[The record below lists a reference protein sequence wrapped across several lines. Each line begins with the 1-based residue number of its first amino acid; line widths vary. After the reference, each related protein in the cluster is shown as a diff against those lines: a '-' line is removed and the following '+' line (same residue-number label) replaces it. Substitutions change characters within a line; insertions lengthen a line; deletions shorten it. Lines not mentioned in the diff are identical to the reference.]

1 MKSRSILALL
11 TVSLACGTLAARAAD
26 EAACRP
32 GGYCSVTG
40 ATCTLK
46 AATTA
51 AVTPA
56 ATGAPTAAV
65 KAQTTCPV
73 MAGNPINKKLFVDV
87 DGKRI
92 YVCCKGCLADV
103 RKNGA
108 TYIKQMEAAGVT
120 LESAPLA
127 KAK

>member
-1 MKSRSILALL
+1 MKSCPILALL

-26 EAACRP
+26 EATCCP
-32 GGYCSVTG
+32 GGNCSVTG
-40 ATCTLK
+40 ATCSIK
-46 AATTA
+46 A

-56 ATGAPTAAV
+56 AAV

-92 YVCCKGCLADV
+92 YVCCRGCLADV
-103 RKNGA
+103 KKNGA